1 MSIVIIKPGL
11 FTTIQDE
18 GRKGFQ
24 HLGINPNGAMDT
36 CAMQTA
42 NALVLNDV
50 SEAVLEFYFPAP
62 VLQFNQPAFIA
73 LSGADFT
80 AEING
85 IEIPIN
91 QPVFIPANAILQFRA
106 KKWGQVAYLSVQ
118 GGFDLSEWLNS
129 YSTNVKAAV
138 GGFEGRILK
147 QGDTIDLNLKNA
159 SRSNNKVC
167 SVMPWKASVKPFYH
181 VNAFRFIP
189 GHELDNLST
198 SSQEMLSAA
207 DFSILPQSDRMG
219 YRLKGPTLE
228 LVNKKEMISTAVTKG
243 TIQLLPNGQCI
254 ILMADHQSTG
264 GYPRIAHIISADLP
278 SLAQKGSNDSIQ
290 FIPIPIEEAEKL
302 LILQAQHLQ
311 QLTNACILQLNAYH
325 RH

>member
-24 HLGINPNGAMDT
+24 HLGINPTGAMDT

-50 SEAVLEFYFPAP
+50 SEAVVEFYFPGP
-62 VLQFNQPAFIA
+62 VLQFTQPAFIA
-73 LSGADFT
+73 LSGADFS
-80 AEING
+80 AETNG
-85 IEIPIN
+85 IIIPIN
-91 QPVFIPANAILQFRA
+91 QPVFIPANTVLQFRA

-118 GGFDLSEWLNS
+118 GGFDLSEWLDS

-147 QGDTIDLNLKNA
+147 QGDNIELNLKNT
-159 SRSNNKVC
+159 SGSNSKDC
-167 SVMPWKASVKPFYH
+167 SVMPWKASVKQFYH
-181 VNAFRFIP
+181 VNGLRFIP
-189 GHELDNLST
+189 GHEFEHLTNA
-198 SSQEMLSAA
+198 SQEIFSTA

-219 YRLKGPTLE
+219 YRLQGPTLE
-228 LVNKKEMISTAVTKG
+228 LANKKEMISTAVTKG
-243 TIQLLPNGQCI
+243 TIQLLPSGRCI
-254 ILMADHQSTG
+254 ILMADHQTTG
-264 GYPRIAHIISADLP
+264 GYPRIAHIISADL
-278 SLAQKGSNDSIQ
+278 STLAQKGSNDTVQLRSTS
-290 FIPIPIEEAEKL
+290 IEEAEKL
-302 LILQAQHLQ
+302 LILQTQHLH
-311 QLTNACILQLNAYH
+311 QLTNACILQLDAFH